1 MSLCRETVHIS
12 ADNGNNGLCAGIAN
26 AGDLLDLLS
35 RLLFFRLHEV
45 VDIVVKLTDVGSEFI
60 DMPEQN
66 THYLALKVRHDSVE
80 VIYDLLLAGL
90 QIVRNSLLLI
100 EQVVSR

>member
-1 MSLCRETVHIS
+1 MSLRRETAHIRI
-12 ADNGNNGLCAGIAN
+12 DNGNNGLCAGIAN
-26 AGDLLDLLS
+26 AGDLLDLLCS
-35 RLLFFRLHEV
+35 LLFLRLHEV
-45 VDIVVKLTDVGSEFI
+45 VDIVVKLLDVSSEFV

-66 THYLALKVRHDSVE
+66 AYHLALKVRHDSVE

-90 QIVRNSLLLI
+90 QIVRNGFLLI